1 LADPFQNAMLLVRG
15 IAAGDHKTMIAVNKP
30 VGDKAITGPELK
42 QLRAVLGDAVGRQL
56 SLVDMAK
63 LCGLSPGNAAD
74 TIRKWEDGAGR
85 PTGPVA
91 ALLSIIA
98 TAYGEGCDPAVREFF
113 SRWTAARLS

>member
-1 LADPFQNAMLLVRG
+1 M
-15 IAAGDHKTMIAVNKP
+15 AVNKP
-30 VGDKAITGPELK
+30 AGNQAIAGPELK
-42 QLRAVLGDAVGRQL
+42 QLRGALGDAIGHRL

-74 TIRKWEDGAGR
+74 TIRKWEDGAGS

-98 TAYGEGCDPAVREFF
+98 AAYADGCDPAVPEFF
-113 SRWTAARLS
+113 SRWTKARLSR

>member
-1 LADPFQNAMLLVRG
+1 M
-15 IAAGDHKTMIAVNKP
+15 AVDEP
-30 VGDKAITGPELK
+30 MTGPELK
-42 QLRAVLGDAVGRQL
+42 QLRAVLGDAIGRRL

-74 TIRKWEDGAGR
+74 TIRKWEDGAGH

-98 TAYGEGCDPAVREFF
+98 AAYRDGCDPAVPKFF
-113 SRWTAARLS
+113 SQWTASRLR